1 MGAKNEKRILIV
13 DDEFSI
19 RDMLTELFSIAGY
32 AVLTAESA
40 EDALKILKD
49 NCVEIMFLDLDL
61 PRMNGIDLCKKI
73 RTNNQVCI
81 IHAVTGYG
89 GSYGLNECR
98 SAGFDDFFIKP
109 IGIEFLLKAAEE
121 GFEKIKR
128 WKIIGR

>member
-1 MGAKNEKRILIV
+1 MSAKNEKKILIV

-19 RDMLTELFSIAGY
+19 RDMLTELFSLAGY
-32 AVLTAESA
+32 AVRTAESA
-40 EDALKILKD
+40 EDALNILKD
-49 NCVEIMFLDLDL
+49 NCIDIMFLDLDL

-73 RTNNQVCI
+73 RKSNQVCI

-89 GSYGLNECR
+89 GLYGLNECR

-121 GFEKIKR
+121 AFEKIER
-128 WKIIGR
+128 WRFL